1 MHGLALQFLKGYNLA
16 GFYAGSHISAGTAR
30 GGQIYGSVFYAS
42 LAYFLVARAFAY
54 HGGQPQFYKHRRV
67 SVHAAACRG
76 AAGADWIAKRR
87 GSGAGIIYG
96 LAVQF
101 KRQLPARFN
110 KRADFLMRRVP
121 RGIKHSRNADFLS
134 CAQIQQNFSLGQR
147 KN

>member
-1 MHGLALQFLKGYNLA
+1 MSAPGKKIAAVRVHGRYQAHIRHFQPMHGLALQFLKGYNLA

-76 AAGADWIAKRR
+76 AAGADWIAK
-87 GSGAGIIYG
+87 GAGAG
-96 LAVQF
+96 PV
-101 KRQLPARFN
+101 
-110 KRADFLMRRVP
+110 
-121 RGIKHSRNADFLS
+121 
-134 CAQIQQNFSLGQR
+134 
-147 KN
+147 